1 MKLAR
6 SEGQF
11 LCKFN
16 SQFEVITSK
25 GISELN
31 LMQKYLIARFTF
43 KLGFI
48 TALYQH
54 HIVKEHLPES
64 MEVGEIVSNLAD

>member
-6 SEGQF
+6 SEGLF
-11 LCKFN
+11 LFKFN
-16 SQFEVITSK
+16 NQFEIITSK

-31 LMQKYLIARFTF
+31 LMQKYLIARFTY
-43 KLGFI
+43 KLRFI
-48 TALYQH
+48 TALYEH

-64 MEVGEIVSNLAD
+64 LDMGEIVSNLAD